1 VELVDSLKGKE
12 REEEE
17 EELAQTRGE
26 REVEEGEHG
35 DEVERASRETE
46 GEKAKMDVELGQGGR
61 VEGGVNKGCE
71 ARSSKSSS
79 PPLFFPFLPSPQ
91 TISIA
96 VFGLLGM
103 DEILAQ
109 IAQLREQ
116 ARLQAVANEAQAS
129 SLLLLSFS
137 VRAQEAAIARLSS
150 ENETLKKTVG
160 DQDGVIGELVRAHP
174 SGGFWIWERG
184 KEGRVE
190 GGRWLW
196 EFGQ

>member
-1 VELVDSLKGKE
+1 
-12 REEEE
+12 
-17 EELAQTRGE
+17 
-26 REVEEGEHG
+26 
-35 DEVERASRETE
+35 
-46 GEKAKMDVELGQGGR
+46 M
-61 VEGGVNKGCE
+61 EGGVDKGCE

-96 VFGLLGM
+96 VSGLLGM

-174 SGGFWIWERG
+174 SGGFWIGR
-184 KEGRVE
+184 EGRK
-190 GGRWLW
+190 GGSRKVAGCGVWSVTVSFLSPSSPLRALTSLLLALPAPG
-196 EFGQ
+196 EVQSSSFRLRS